1 MNWRLTVFN
10 LPFPFAAVPEKTQQ
24 RDVRPQ
30 SVDMH
35 IEPAAGTKDTKH
47 LRRHSLWLI
56 AMVKNSMGIDIVE
69 ALIRKRQMP
78 RVGLLY
84 DCKIAHAEAG
94 QLYMLRGQIDS
105 RSQGSVFGELEKIA
119 PGAAADFEDLFSR
132 MPAKFCRVIKPW
144 IDGVALFLSKKQ
156 WGFVPVSLGEL
167 GCVRHCSSPYRIR
180 RKERLQAICRQ

>member
-1 MNWRLTVFN
+1 MNWCFTVFN
-10 LPFPFAAVPEKTQQ
+10 LPFPFAAVPDKTQQ
-24 RDVRPQ
+24 CDVRPQ
-30 SVDMH
+30 SIDMH
-35 IEPAAGTKDTKH
+35 IEAATRTKDTKH
-47 LRRHSLWLI
+47 LGDHPLWFI

-84 DCKIAHAEAG
+84 DCEITHAQAG

-105 RSQGSVFGELEKIA
+105 RGQGSVFGELEKIA
-119 PGAAADFEDLFSR
+119 PGAAADFEDPFSR

-144 IDGVALFLSKKQ
+144 VDGVALFLSKKQ

-180 RKERLQAICRQ
+180 SKRRLQAICRQ

>member
-1 MNWRLTVFN
+1 MYRCFTVFH
-10 LPFPFAAVPEKTQQ
+10 LPFPFPAMTEKSPQ
-24 RDVRPQ
+24 REVRPQ

-35 IEPAAGTKDTKH
+35 IEPATRTKDTKNLGH
-47 LRRHSLWLI
+47 NPLWFI
-56 AMVKNSMGIDIVE
+56 AMVKNAMGIDIVE
-69 ALIRKRQMP
+69 AFIRKRQMP

-84 DCKIAHAEAG
+84 DCEITHAQAG

-119 PGAAADFEDLFSR
+119 PGSAPDFEDLFSR

-144 IDGVALFLSKKQ
+144 VDGVALFLGKKQ

-180 RKERLQAICRQ
+180 SKGRLQAICRQ